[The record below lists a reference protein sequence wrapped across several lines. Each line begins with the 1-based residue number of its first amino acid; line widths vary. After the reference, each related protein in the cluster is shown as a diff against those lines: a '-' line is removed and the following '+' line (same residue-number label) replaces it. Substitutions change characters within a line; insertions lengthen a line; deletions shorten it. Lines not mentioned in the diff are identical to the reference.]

1 MQHRNARCADTYRC
15 AAWVPEPGT
24 AAYDGAKT
32 TTFVG
37 DVDRSTIRFQHKV
50 ARNTEAAFGLKVDEH
65 FLTSFSPK
73 ASRAASGPTVPSS
86 RPGAC
91 WPACRQRSNKRAP

>member
-73 ASRAASGPTVPSS
+73 ASRAASGP
-86 RPGAC
+86 RMC
-91 WPACRQRSNKRAP
+91 LERSP

>member
-73 ASRAASGPTVPSS
+73 ARRAAAGP
-86 RPGAC
+86 RMC
-91 WPACRQRSNKRAP
+91 LERAPSVCVAPQVHLAGA